1 MRCQHWT
8 TGWVIVDADGERIG
22 PVVHHATR
30 AEAWAAVGGRPVTRG
45 RPLLAD
51 PRDAILRVRLTSDEL
66 AEVRRLAKRAGVSAP
81 DYVRSL
87 VLP

>member
-8 TGWVIVDADGERIG
+8 SGWVIVDADGERIG
-22 PVVHHATR
+22 PVVHH
-30 AEAWAAVGGRPVTRG
+30 
-45 RPLLAD
+45 AD